1 MTSRK
6 VPLLTLTIAAL
17 IITLGMLAGFCADIR
32 GQIKEATKGFKDIT
46 VTAKV
51 VYGNKKELAK
61 IGKEFARS
69 YEVETTTI
77 KYKSPDKMRV
87 AGKLGMVG
95 FAVVRNGCW
104 KAYMVPSLHIN
115 KKDDCTK
122 EPHKLQGELDVGI
135 VTEQLWRDYII
146 EDAHVEKASSGDL
159 YKITFRRSNSLE
171 KKLTCW
177 VEAKGC
183 KLLKLDKYE
192 SDGSMKCRYIFSK
205 HKEVG
210 GVWVPLGIDV
220 YNEDS
225 KLAGTTEY
233 SNIKVN
239 SGIPDSEFKL

>member
-1 MTSRK
+1 MTSKR

-17 IITLGMLAGFCADIR
+17 IISLSILSGICADIR
-32 GQIKEATKGFKDIT
+32 GAIREATKGFKDIT
-46 VTAKV
+46 LTAKV
-51 VYGNKKELAK
+51 IHGNQKELAK
-61 IGKEFARS
+61 IGKDFARS
-69 YEVETTTI
+69 YEVETTAI
-77 KYKSPDKMRV
+77 KYKAPDKMRV

-95 FAVVRNGCW
+95 FAVVRNGFW
-104 KAYMVPSLHIN
+104 KAYIVPALHIN
-115 KKDDCTK
+115 KKTDCTK
-122 EPHKLQGELDVGI
+122 EPHQLQGDLDVGI
-135 VTEQLWRDYII
+135 VTEQLWRDFVIQ
-146 EDAHVEKASSGDL
+146 DAHVEKSSNGDL
-159 YKITFRRSNSLE
+159 YKITFIRWNSKE
-171 KKLTCW
+171 KQLTCW

-210 GVWVPLGIDV
+210 GVWVPLRVDV
-220 YNEDS
+220 YNEDN